1 MWPIWV
7 TVILLVL
14 LAAVLLTDWERY
26 PTKQEMERY
35 LSVSHI
41 DVEKVEVLSMQEEED
56 AYEDSMVYKL
66 KYLYLDGSTSEE
78 VFTIRAENK
87 KAVFPWHDYY
97 KDMYPKERE

>member
-7 TVILLVL
+7 TVALLLL
-14 LAAVLLTDWERY
+14 LAAVFLADWERY
-26 PTKQEMERY
+26 PSKEEMERY
-35 LSVSHI
+35 LTASDS
-41 DVEKVEVLSMQEEED
+41 DVEKVEVLEMKEEQD
-56 AYEDSMVYKL
+56 AYEESVVYKL
-66 KYLYLDGSTSEE
+66 KYQYLDGSTSEE